1 MQIIPNRSV
10 ILKTLEIPRFIEKMY
25 VGVWIFW
32 IFVVES
38 MMCAFFKL
46 NPWCGERLFA
56 PKVALWTVYLW
67 LSNPLPLCLFCFPL
81 LVHFRLLGL
90 LRLLVWQSAWLT
102 STPFR
107 FQVPSL
113 VAVNIVNIDTLTQ
126 VKLTSFVHCYYSN
139 CWPLAIVACLFMV
152 TKLHGCSLQCF
163 YFPVHDLQV
172 KRIIQYHNLF
182 HIK

>member
-1 MQIIPNRSV
+1 MD
-10 ILKTLEIPRFIEKMY
+10 
-25 VGVWIFW
+25 FW
-32 IFVVES
+32 NFVVES

-67 LSNPLPLCLFCFPL
+67 LSNPLPVCLVYFPL
-81 LVHFRLLGL
+81 LIHFRLLRL
-90 LRLLVWQSAWLT
+90 LRLLVWLT

-126 VKLTSFVHCYYSN
+126 KHLQVFFHFYYSN

-163 YFPVHDLQV
+163 YFPVMTSRS
-172 KRIIQYHNLF
+172 KESYSIIKFQN
-182 HIK
+182 IK